1 MVKGARVAL
10 GIAISLVFA
19 WATLSRVDL
28 GATGASLG
36 RAAPLGLCLVF
47 FFAWLEIAIRA
58 WRWRFLLSALGPV
71 GYGHALAYTCVGY
84 FANTLLPMRLGDV
97 ARAYLAATALRLP
110 RLSTLGSVVT
120 ERLADGLT
128 ILALATALGFVVVN
142 SWIVANA
149 ELLLAVAV
157 AGVIASIVLAG
168 LFFGRSKITRA
179 FLPRQAHDFVARVL
193 QGSLAVRTPRGAATT
208 VVSTLAAYACAVC
221 SMVAVAWAVGLHLT
235 PLQAAFA
242 MSWIALSTAIPAA
255 PGSVGTYEFVGV
267 SALTMLGQDP
277 ASALAA
283 VILLHAIGTV
293 PVAIVGLVT
302 TWALHLRVWRLG
314 SSTLP
319 LRAEVA

>member
-1 MVKGARVAL
+1 
-10 GIAISLVFA
+10 LVFA

-193 QGSLAVRTPRGAATT
+193 QGSLAVRPPRLW
-208 VVSTLAAYACAVC
+208 SPLSLPTLAQ
-221 SMVAVAWAVGLHLT
+221 S
-235 PLQAAFA
+235 
-242 MSWIALSTAIPAA
+242 A
-255 PGSVGTYEFVGV
+255 PWS
-267 SALTMLGQDP
+267 
-277 ASALAA
+277 
-283 VILLHAIGTV
+283 
-293 PVAIVGLVT
+293 
-302 TWALHLRVWRLG
+302 RWRG
-314 SSTLP
+314 P
-319 LRAEVA
+319 WGFI